1 MFGRDPYRVGII
13 TKLEKTEGENGKG
26 SQIITASGFE
36 AKIIFSWRII
46 LPQSASALYT
56 LTDQAESVMKQLVQD
71 QCGSTADADRQ
82 FSILDIATDQSRG
95 DSYFLNVRY
104 NATVADKLQEIS
116 LATGIGYYLYLDE
129 ANQSLVFECGT
140 GVDRTATQSTNSK
153 AIFTTDWDT
162 IQSAKLSTSDDQ
174 YRNYAY
180 AAGQGVGVDR
190 NVREVYSTTAE
201 PTDLDRKEIFIDA
214 RDADN
219 DTDLDSR
226 AAQRL
231 GELNIQTTIDGMPLT
246 YSSLVYRTDYDLGD
260 TVTVSAYGESSDH
273 QITEVKESWAPLKY
287 DISCVFDKE
296 PASLPAQVNTAVK
309 SLQSAFTQT
318 EGYIIESGSNS
329 NGYYI
334 KYSNKTMIQYGSIT
348 TSERTQTLSN
358 FFGTSSGT
366 IYYNGE
372 SDRVT
377 FPVNF
382 ATTEYS
388 FSLSGYNKTGTHV
401 TSEWTVS
408 GNVKIYAFSNI
419 SYSSGA
425 NLRWIAIGTWG

>member
-1 MFGRDPYRVGII
+1 
-13 TKLEKTEGENGKG
+13 
-26 SQIITASGFE
+26 
-36 AKIIFSWRII
+36 
-46 LPQSASALYT
+46 
-56 LTDQAESVMKQLVQD
+56 MKKREQYQG
-71 QCGSTADADRQ
+71 GSTADADRQ

-104 NATVADKLQEIS
+104 NATVAEKLQEIS

-129 ANQSLVFECGT
+129 SNQSLVFECGT

-231 GELNIQTTIDGMPLT
+231 GELNIQITIDCMLLT
-246 YSSLVYRTDYDLGD
+246 YFPLVYRTDYDLGD
-260 TVTVSAYGESSDH
+260 TVTVSAYGESSNH
-273 QITEVKESWAPLKY
+273 QITEVKESWAATKY

-309 SLQSAFTQT
+309 SLQASFTQT

-329 NGYYI
+329 NGYYV
-334 KYSNKTMIQYGSIT
+334 KYSTGMMIQYGIYSQTSNTSSANIFGT
-348 TSERTQTLSN
+348 TS
-358 FFGTSSGT
+358 GTT
-366 IYYNGE
+366 YYN
-372 SDRVT
+372 SSTTRT
-377 FPVNF
+377 FPIQFVDIKAAVSNVN
-382 ATTEYS
+382 
-388 FSLSGYNKTGTHV
+388 
-401 TSEWTVS
+401 TSAIAYT
-408 GNVKIYAFSNI
+408 SN
-419 SYSSGA
+419 
-425 NLRWIAIGTWG
+425 L

>member
-1 MFGRDPYRVGII
+1 MFGRDPYCVGII

-46 LPQSASALYT
+46 LPQSASPLYT
-56 LTDQAESVMKQLVQD
+56 LTDQAESVMKQLVKD

-104 NATVADKLQEIS
+104 NATVAEKLQEIS

-162 IQSAKLSTSDDQ
+162 IKSVKLSTSDDQ

-219 DTDLDSR
+219 NTDLDSR

-246 YSSLVYRTDYDLGD
+246 YSPLVYRTDYDLGD

-287 DISCVFDKE
+287 NISCVFDKE

-329 NGYYI
+329 NGYYV
-334 KYSNKTMIQYGSIT
+334 KYSDGTMIQWKYD
-348 TSERTQTLSN
+348 
-358 FFGTSSGT
+358 GTSISLTGCAGDTIGSGNWWF
-366 IYYNGE
+366 YYGVR
-372 SDRVT
+372 SYT
-377 FPVNF
+377 FPVAFYANPVVTGSCDRAIF
-382 ATTEYS
+382 NVQVLSTTGFSAVPYS
-388 FSLSGYNKTGTHV
+388 GENSTTIQGWH
-401 TSEWTVS
+401 
-408 GNVKIYAFSNI
+408 
-419 SYSSGA
+419 
-425 NLRWIAIGTWG
+425 AIGRWKA